1 MSNDRIKVSLE
12 SHQARIQRALEF
24 QNKASQLKSDASVK
38 VGDEKVQYFEKI
50 ALGSGAAITAIVSFV
65 GANSANMH
73 TPRLLKW
80 ALLMLFV
87 TLALAMLRNW
97 IFPFYTVG
105 VWARHKGEADQ
116 QVEDLEALMFE
127 DYPETVAI
135 DETNTIIPVETH
147 RSNLEQR
154 SNQRRRLIKAA
165 INRENWLFRIVIMV
179 ETASLVSL
187 LTAAILLVIGVW
199 LNVGIQAG
207 TQALHQ
213 SVTH

>member
-1 MSNDRIKVSLE
+1 
-12 SHQARIQRALEF
+12 
-24 QNKASQLKSDASVK
+24 
-38 VGDEKVQYFEKI
+38 
-50 ALGSGAAITAIVSFV
+50 
-65 GANSANMH
+65 MH